1 MSQTHVTI
9 TNTEFAVWSFED
21 IKSTSNLYHPTIAKP
36 AQKQH
41 NCIKMLCYHGGILRC
56 LTKKLAENHEYLLS

>member
-36 AQKQH
+36 AQK
-41 NCIKMLCYHGGILRC
+41 
-56 LTKKLAENHEYLLS
+56 